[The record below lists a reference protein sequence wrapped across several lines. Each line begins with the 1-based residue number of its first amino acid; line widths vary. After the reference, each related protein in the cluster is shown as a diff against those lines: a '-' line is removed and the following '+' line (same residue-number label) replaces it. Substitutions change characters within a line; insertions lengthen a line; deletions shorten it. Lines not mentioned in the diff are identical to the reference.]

1 MASMVCKKRMLT
13 VTERKEPHA
22 RKTFGGLR
30 QCYEAG
36 SYAKYLAIQEEA
48 RLLISTAVRTHQNNL
63 GLLA

>member
-1 MASMVCKKRMLT
+1 MICKKRMLAI
-13 VTERKEPHA
+13 TEHKEPRA

-30 QCYEAG
+30 RCYEAC

-48 RLLISTAVRTHQNNL
+48 RLLISTAVQTHQNNL